1 MSGGKLPV
9 LWLCGPPGVGK
20 STVAWTA
27 FGELQRWGMTVG
39 YVDVDQLGM
48 CYPRGGD
55 HQMAHDARAPNV
67 AGVLRN
73 FRAAGAQVAIVSGA
87 MDAEA
92 QPLYRAKARASDIAF
107 YRLRLDHQE
116 LEGRLA
122 ARGAAD
128 ESTAVLKY
136 ADALDRSGFA
146 SLTVDTGGKTV
157 DQVLDLVLF
166 HALGSLDFCKRLEPT
181 TIGSMCRAPGS
192 VLWLCG
198 PMAVGKSSVA
208 WVIYNELRR
217 AGVGVGFVDLEQ
229 IGFLRPTSADDP
241 ANHRLKAANLAAMWD
256 TYSASGAERLIVC
269 GPITAREDLRP
280 YVAALPETSLAL
292 CGLRANPGDL
302 RHRITR
308 RAQGGGPRLAGD
320 RLIGQPPEALE
331 TALSTALAEDA
342 AVARGEV
349 ADLVVE
355 TDGRSVEAVAAQ
367 VLNVWPA
374 PGG

>member
-20 STVAWTA
+20 SPVAWTA
-27 FGELQRWGMTVG
+27 FAELQRRGMTVG

-73 FRAAGAQVAIVSGA
+73 FRTSGAQVGIVSGV

-92 QPLYRAKARASDIAF
+92 EPSYRAKARASDIAF

-198 PMAVGKSSVA
+198 PMAVGKS
-208 WVIYNELRR
+208 W
-217 AGVGVGFVDLEQ
+217 
-229 IGFLRPTSADDP
+229 
-241 ANHRLKAANLAAMWD
+241 W
-256 TYSASGAERLIVC
+256 
-269 GPITAREDLRP
+269 
-280 YVAALPETSLAL
+280 
-292 CGLRANPGDL
+292 
-302 RHRITR
+302 
-308 RAQGGGPRLAGD
+308 
-320 RLIGQPPEALE
+320 
-331 TALSTALAEDA
+331 
-342 AVARGEV
+342 RG
-349 ADLVVE
+349 
-355 TDGRSVEAVAAQ
+355 
-367 VLNVWPA
+367 
-374 PGG
+374 